1 MARVGSFAGPTTPYG
16 APLSTIHPTDNDITP
31 TAAQAEADRAA
42 ALADEILQQLKNA
55 MRDPNANAAPAGTVL
70 P

>member
-1 MARVGSFAGPTTPYG
+1 MSRVGAFAGPTTAYG

-42 ALADEILQQLKNA
+42 ALADELYYRLKNA
-55 MRDPNANAAPAGTVL
+55 LRDPNGDAAPPGEIT